1 MSPRRRIRT
10 STSETFSNLASQKRP
25 EMLTRKAMIIQ
36 MKEDRE
42 KEEIAAQQAIEEERR
57 LEEERRA
64 AEEKERLEQERLKR
78 EKENEEKEELKKR
91 RKRAI
96 NLARDV
102 LGADYKFSD
111 DLTIEQIE
119 ELKEKHIKQAKYER
133 AEKKKKRVLQAREI
147 DFQVRAL
154 REAEQPLLIESFER
168 SVEQSN
174 TEFVTEFEK
183 FKSVSHKKFQKNIKV
198 KAGLS
203 KMKSL
208 LDTFTDVL
216 VGNRTDLEI
225 RLARKRSKIRRAEG
239 RQREELERV
248 RKEEEEEER
257 RRQEALKRAEER
269 KQKELEEKQ
278 RRKEEAQ
285 RRAEARQSRS
295 GKYVPPSQR
304 NRENRENIRQS
315 RPGGSSRW
323 SKNSEC
329 DDRGDFKRREEN
341 GGNRSLILSPVVKM
355 RRHHRRHRRRLQESG
370 VRVDDGRKSSVI
382 RMLAIGVFSLK
393 IKIHIYV

>member
-1 MSPRRRIRT
+1 MAAVQASRAKLFTVCIDHKSQTLHFMGRGIEDQRVKSQLRELSERLDEALRLVKTTTSSAAPATTTVSNENSKQYFRDIR
-10 STSETFSNLASQKRP
+10 NLASQKRP

-133 AEKKKKRVLQAREI
+133 AEKKKRVLQAREI

-257 RRQEALKRAEER
+257 RRQEALKRAEE
-269 KQKELEEKQ
+269 KTEG
-278 RRKEEAQ
+278 A
-285 RRAEARQSRS
+285 
-295 GKYVPPSQR
+295 
-304 NRENRENIRQS
+304 
-315 RPGGSSRW
+315 
-323 SKNSEC
+323 
-329 DDRGDFKRREEN
+329 
-341 GGNRSLILSPVVKM
+341 
-355 RRHHRRHRRRLQESG
+355 
-370 VRVDDGRKSSVI
+370 
-382 RMLAIGVFSLK
+382 
-393 IKIHIYV
+393 